1 MVAQR
6 AADKKGASR
15 VMRFLSTFV
24 AIDKEK
30 DSHVVPIV
38 LNGPAYKGDPIHGS
52 WPEIDGRKG
61 LVSPARSQEWSSY
74 NALRDLMASVGTMP
88 ARRDLKWSIP

>member
-30 DSHVVPIV
+30 DSHVVTIV
-38 LNGPAYKGDPIHGS
+38 LNGPAYKGDPFTAA
-52 WPEIDGRKG
+52 GR
-61 LVSPARSQEWSSY
+61 R
-74 NALRDLMASVGTMP
+74 LMAEKGS
-88 ARRDLKWSIP
+88 